1 MSFVRQPAL
10 RAQDTSMDRR
20 SFMTLLGSGLLVP
33 RTLKAEHH
41 VISVDPLEVEF
52 DLTSLQGRY
61 TSVEDFYVRNH
72 FETPQ
77 NLGSATL
84 RIEGEVEKPRDFAP
98 SDFAMLR
105 ERKFGA
111 VLECAGNR
119 VGSTG
124 LISNGAW
131 SGWSFEDVLIMARP
145 TAAAAYLH
153 LLGRDGYKRSVPL
166 ERALAD
172 GILVTRLDSRPLT
185 IQHGAPWRALLPG
198 WYGMDSVKWLER
210 IVVTAAPLPPEG
222 GTYQQTRQTQSGELD
237 RQLLPRVQVKSVIV
251 DPREETVLRRGRVEI
266 RGLAWSG
273 AGKIDSVEVSADA
286 GRTWRTATLDSGADL
301 EWAAWKGSV
310 ELARPGAVELVARA
324 KDVQGHVQP
333 AERDPARLDGYANN
347 WYHRVRC
354 VVV

>member
-1 MSFVRQPAL
+1 
-10 RAQDTSMDRR
+10 MDRR
-20 SFMTLLGSGLLVP
+20 SFMTLLGGGLLVP

-52 DLTSLQGRY
+52 DLRSLQGRY
-61 TSVEDFYVRNH
+61 TSAEDFYVRNH
-72 FETPQ
+72 FATPE
-77 NLGSATL
+77 GSEAATL

-98 SDFAMLR
+98 PDFAMLHDW
-105 ERKFGA
+105 KSGA

-131 SGWSFEDVLIMARP
+131 SGWSLKDVLTMARP
-145 TAAAAYLH
+145 TAAAAHLH
-153 LLGRDGYKRSVPL
+153 LFGRDRYKRSVPL
-166 ERALAD
+166 HRALAD

-185 IQHGAPWRALLPG
+185 RQHGAPWRALLPG

-210 IVVTAAPLPPEG
+210 IVVAASPLPPEG
-222 GTYQQTRQTQSGELD
+222 GTYQQTRQTQSGEVD
-237 RQLLPRVQVKSVIV
+237 RQLLPRVQVKSVIL
-251 DPREETVLRRGRVEI
+251 DPQENSVLRRGKAEI

-273 AGKIDSVEVSADA
+273 AGKIDSVEASGD
-286 GRTWRTATLDSGADL
+286 GGGTWRAATLDSGADL
-301 EWAAWKGSV
+301 EWVVWKASL
-310 ELARPGAVELVARA
+310 ELTRPGAVELVARA
-324 KDVQGHVQP
+324 KDAQGHVQP